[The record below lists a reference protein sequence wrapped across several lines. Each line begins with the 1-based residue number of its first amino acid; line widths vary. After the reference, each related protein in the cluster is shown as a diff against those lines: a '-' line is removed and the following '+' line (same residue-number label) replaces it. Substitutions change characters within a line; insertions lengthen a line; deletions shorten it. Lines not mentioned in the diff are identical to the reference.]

1 HVEVEPSTKVSSTI
15 ETDEETTT
23 TSSDQ
28 HLDHEKATTEDAAEH
43 LSSEAL
49 TEAVREI
56 LGIPTAVGE
65 LQNDAVVEKR
75 PEITADEANK
85 ESEQVS
91 TSIFRQQTAAEE
103 EQQPNIEAEVE
114 ERQLLSKTSSVDE
127 TVTETEVTED
137 DQREIEEQLRTEA
150 EYLVSEILYEALREI
165 IPDSFSTDLPST
177 DLSLEKTSEVT
188 DEESLKASSELF
200 PSSFEHMTTIEEEH
214 TREKDVEHVEVEP
227 STKVSSTIE
236 TDEETTTTSSD
247 QHLDHEKATTE
258 DAAQHLSSEALT
270 EAVRQ
275 ILSTPLNVHLPSVEQ
290 SLSSI
295 STEPAALEINEQIP
309 ATRED
314 STIIFTLEQKPSESE
329 QHMGEVLKTSN
340 EEPLS
345 IDSLSET
352 VRHILAA
359 PLNVHLPSITSVTE
373 KPAIEEVLET
383 PSAKSHITT
392 VEQIITTTTTTTE
405 EEQAQPKDIEQNDMK
420 PLSKTSSIVE
430 TTEERRASTEDKTK
444 EMNAEYLSSEALTEA
459 VREILATP
467 LTVHLPS
474 VDTKTEAVEV
484 LDQPSTSISAEC
496 SRITETIEEQLPLPK
511 EIHEEVILAR
521 PVESTVGVD
530 ESAEEVLRKA
540 EDEAIPSDSL
550 TGIVRNILSTPLT
563 VHHPT
568 VDVTTEK
575 AAEEPSYSHYE
586 QVTSIED
593 KPISGIDIQ
602 QDHVEQP
609 RKPSLTTT
617 TVQETVPEDKTQEIV
632 AENLST
638 ETLTEVIREIL
649 ATPVAV
655 HLPTVDH
662 TIKTVAETEHQDEI
676 PSTDL
681 RMENVQ
687 QVESVISSPVTTS
700 EEEILKSTE
709 PSFTTDTTEKTTLE
723 HYQPSLDET
732 RNETEVESS
741 TSDALT
747 ETVREILATPL
758 SVHLPSVGSK
768 IEKPTIQTEEESE
781 TLPLQTS
788 TSIFEQITTTT
799 TEEQQIPQRDIQHDT
814 IEPSTKRPSI
824 TETVQETVTEAHQPS
839 TDDKTKEIEAD
850 HLSSEALT
858 EAVREILATP
868 LTVHLP
874 FVDNTITTTSKTQ
887 QQNEIPSVDSSTQ
900 IQEQISI
907 TMPESETT
915 DMKDVQPESHKVT
928 FDTETEQEKITEDL
942 AKETEAERLSS
953 EALTETV
960 REILAAPLTVHLPSV
975 DVKSETA
982 ESIEKPSQEQLP
994 TSMMESTSKQD
1005 IVTDQVPVSQDTIE
1019 HETVLKTQE
1028 PILETTTTTT
1038 TTIREEETTSD
1049 RHLPSSVRKESR
1061 EEVVSTD
1068 SLTETVRQI
1077 LATPV
1082 PVHLPSVPTRE
1093 VEQISE
1099 TDKVEPRSKS
1109 SSITETVQ
1117 ERTSE
1122 DTTQE
1127 VEAEHLSSEALT
1139 EAVRLILATPLTI
1152 HLPSV
1157 DAKTETTKEN
1167 EEPLTAV
1174 SIEDTQKIDSVS
1186 DEPVLEKS
1194 TIITHTVK
1202 ETTTENEES
1211 NVEDKFIPTD
1221 VSQSS
1226 DSLVELTHEI
1236 ITTSPVDDKSRT
1248 TIESEEVLP
1257 SSDSLAE
1264 IVHQVFASPAKSAH
1278 TKEVSKKERSNI
1290 QSQSSESIEEESS
1303 TSKSTSSDSDQ
1314 IPLRSTSTDINEE
1327 QNEESFLQDS
1337 TSSSENKTVS
1347 DESQSSF
1354 RPLISSTSASVSE
1367 DESFNDDNNQSLS
1380 TSLYATIKSIV
1391 NGAIDDACNSLEQSI
1406 SLQSD
1411 NQPVISVPII
1421 YDSTIRDDSEL
1432 TPTKDTTSELYNDY
1446 YSTSGLTNIVNS
1458 IVNLPNKASSELS
1471 APHEDNEI
1479 ILSSKPDFDDQLD
1492 ITELSNIIDTAT
1504 KLLNTPTST
1513 PEQSEVSEPISPHR
1527 ASAVHS
1533 SLITDDQDNINTD
1546 DHPPIFFVPQASTP
1560 TGKTFRDLYEHRYF
1574 APETDEESST
1584 EFAPLD
1590 REESVQSATPTTSEE
1605 KRIVPD
1611 LPLAYYELL
1620 EQRHTLMSPQQ
1631 STDNEKLET
1640 TTPSLTTWTT
1650 VQPMTGY
1657 EKIEKKQE
1665 ISEINLDDNS
1675 YEYARRFDL
1684 ESPSIISNLP
1694 TREYR
1699 QVFGIPDDIV
1709 NAVDDITYH
1718 IDQVL
1723 SKESDDKQQPITSDE
1738 AETLSFTSDE
1748 KSEIE
1753 EISPISDNVKRITE
1767 ALDAL
1772 ESDIIQQEDITQYQQ
1787 QSQTSK
1793 TVEGLIDELDVIESD
1808 LRSTTLNDDIRHTL
1822 EDHTTVFS
1830 SKDELVDEDLLP
1842 KPIEQEHFH
1851 DISKDETL
1859 SNTELD
1865 SRYSTLLDHIDS
1877 LEKTLLE
1884 FQPSPSSINETVTT
1898 TTTTDIKEDK
1908 EDATHTEQ
1916 QISTLEDGKPAE
1928 SDVNIN
1934 DLAKT
1939 MEGILAT
1946 PVRTII
1952 NPYEKIA
1959 HEEHIT
1965 HSGLETALEQI
1976 LATTHYPSKYTKLI
1990 PPIDTITSTDELKDQ
2005 HEEIQTEQS
2014 KDTSTTHYPSKYTK
2028 LISPIDTITSTDELE
2043 DQHEE
2048 IQTEQ
2053 SEDISTTADQ
2063 KAISIGGIN
2072 FVYFD
2077 G

>member
-1 HVEVEPSTKVSSTI
+1 M
-15 ETDEETTT
+15 
-23 TSSDQ
+23 
-28 HLDHEKATTEDAAEH
+28 L
-43 LSSEAL
+43 
-49 TEAVREI
+49 
-56 LGIPTAVGE
+56 
-65 LQNDAVVEKR
+65 
-75 PEITADEANK
+75 
-85 ESEQVS
+85 
-91 TSIFRQQTAAEE
+91 
-103 EQQPNIEAEVE
+103 
-114 ERQLLSKTSSVDE
+114 
-127 TVTETEVTED
+127 
-137 DQREIEEQLRTEA
+137 
-150 EYLVSEILYEALREI
+150 I
-165 IPDSFSTDLPST
+165 ISLWYLPSS

-188 DEESLKASSELF
+188 DEESLEASSELF
-200 PSSFEHMTTIEEEH
+200 PSSFEQMTTIEEEQ

-227 STKVSSTIE
+227 STKVSSIIE
-236 TDEETTTTSSD
+236 TDEETTTKSSD
-247 QHLDHEKATTE
+247 QHLDHEKATAE

-295 STEPAALEINEQIP
+295 STEPAALQINEQIP
-309 ATRED
+309 ARRED
-314 STIIFTLEQKPSESE
+314 STIIFTLEQKPAESE
-329 QHMGEVLKTSN
+329 QYMGEVLKTSN

-373 KPAIEEVLET
+373 KPAIEEVLEK

-392 VEQIITTTTTTTE
+392 VEQIITTTTTTE

-474 VDTKTEAVEV
+474 VDTKAEAVEV

-496 SRITETIEEQLPLPK
+496 SRITETIEEQLPLPR

-521 PVESTVGVD
+521 PVESTVGAD

-563 VHHPT
+563 VHHST

-586 QVTSIED
+586 QVTSTED
-593 KPISGIDIQ
+593 KSISGTDIQ

-662 TIKTVAETEHQDEI
+662 TTKTVVETEHQDEI
-676 PSTDL
+676 PTDL

-709 PSFTTDTTEKTTLE
+709 ASFTTDTTEKTTLE

-768 IEKPTIQTEEESE
+768 IEKTTIQTEEESE
-781 TLPLQTS
+781 TLPSQTS

-799 TEEQQIPQRDIQHDT
+799 TEEQQIPQRDNQHDA
-814 IEPSTKRPSI
+814 IESSTKRPSI
-824 TETVQETVTEAHQPS
+824 TETVQETVTEDHQPS

-887 QQNEIPSVDSSTQ
+887 QQNEIPSVDSSIQ

-907 TMPESETT
+907 TAPELETT

-928 FDTETEQEKITEDL
+928 FDTEIEQEKITEDL

-1109 SSITETVQ
+1109 SSITEIVQ

-1157 DAKTETTKEN
+1157 DAKTETSKEN
-1167 EEPLTAV
+1167 EEPSTAV
-1174 SIEDTQKIDSVS
+1174 STEDTQKIDSVS
-1186 DEPVLEKS
+1186 DQPVLEKP

-1202 ETTTENEES
+1202 ETTTENEEY
-1211 NVEDKFIPTD
+1211 NVEDKVIPTD
-1221 VSQSS
+1221 VSHSS
-1226 DSLVELTHEI
+1226 DSLVEVNREI
-1236 ITTSPVDDKSRT
+1236 ITTSPVDDKSRTT

-1264 IVHQVFASPAKSAH
+1264 IAHQVFASPAKSAH
-1278 TKEVSKKERSNI
+1278 TKEVSKQERSTI

-1314 IPLRSTSTDINEE
+1314 IPLRSTSTDINE
-1327 QNEESFLQDS
+1327 
-1337 TSSSENKTVS
+1337 
-1347 DESQSSF
+1347 
-1354 RPLISSTSASVSE
+1354 
-1367 DESFNDDNNQSLS
+1367 
-1380 TSLYATIKSIV
+1380 
-1391 NGAIDDACNSLEQSI
+1391 
-1406 SLQSD
+1406 
-1411 NQPVISVPII
+1411 
-1421 YDSTIRDDSEL
+1421 
-1432 TPTKDTTSELYNDY
+1432 
-1446 YSTSGLTNIVNS
+1446 
-1458 IVNLPNKASSELS
+1458 
-1471 APHEDNEI
+1471 
-1479 ILSSKPDFDDQLD
+1479 
-1492 ITELSNIIDTAT
+1492 
-1504 KLLNTPTST
+1504 
-1513 PEQSEVSEPISPHR
+1513 
-1527 ASAVHS
+1527 
-1533 SLITDDQDNINTD
+1533 
-1546 DHPPIFFVPQASTP
+1546 
-1560 TGKTFRDLYEHRYF
+1560 
-1574 APETDEESST
+1574 
-1584 EFAPLD
+1584 
-1590 REESVQSATPTTSEE
+1590 
-1605 KRIVPD
+1605 
-1611 LPLAYYELL
+1611 
-1620 EQRHTLMSPQQ
+1620 
-1631 STDNEKLET
+1631 
-1640 TTPSLTTWTT
+1640 
-1650 VQPMTGY
+1650 
-1657 EKIEKKQE
+1657 
-1665 ISEINLDDNS
+1665 
-1675 YEYARRFDL
+1675 
-1684 ESPSIISNLP
+1684 
-1694 TREYR
+1694 
-1699 QVFGIPDDIV
+1699 
-1709 NAVDDITYH
+1709 
-1718 IDQVL
+1718 
-1723 SKESDDKQQPITSDE
+1723 
-1738 AETLSFTSDE
+1738 
-1748 KSEIE
+1748 
-1753 EISPISDNVKRITE
+1753 
-1767 ALDAL
+1767 
-1772 ESDIIQQEDITQYQQ
+1772 
-1787 QSQTSK
+1787 
-1793 TVEGLIDELDVIESD
+1793 
-1808 LRSTTLNDDIRHTL
+1808 
-1822 EDHTTVFS
+1822 
-1830 SKDELVDEDLLP
+1830 
-1842 KPIEQEHFH
+1842 
-1851 DISKDETL
+1851 
-1859 SNTELD
+1859 
-1865 SRYSTLLDHIDS
+1865 
-1877 LEKTLLE
+1877 
-1884 FQPSPSSINETVTT
+1884 
-1898 TTTTDIKEDK
+1898 
-1908 EDATHTEQ
+1908 
-1916 QISTLEDGKPAE
+1916 
-1928 SDVNIN
+1928 
-1934 DLAKT
+1934 
-1939 MEGILAT
+1939 
-1946 PVRTII
+1946 
-1952 NPYEKIA
+1952 
-1959 HEEHIT
+1959 
-1965 HSGLETALEQI
+1965 
-1976 LATTHYPSKYTKLI
+1976 
-1990 PPIDTITSTDELKDQ
+1990 
-2005 HEEIQTEQS
+2005 
-2014 KDTSTTHYPSKYTK
+2014 
-2028 LISPIDTITSTDELE
+2028 
-2043 DQHEE
+2043 
-2048 IQTEQ
+2048 
-2053 SEDISTTADQ
+2053 
-2063 KAISIGGIN
+2063 
-2072 FVYFD
+2072 
-2077 G
+2077 